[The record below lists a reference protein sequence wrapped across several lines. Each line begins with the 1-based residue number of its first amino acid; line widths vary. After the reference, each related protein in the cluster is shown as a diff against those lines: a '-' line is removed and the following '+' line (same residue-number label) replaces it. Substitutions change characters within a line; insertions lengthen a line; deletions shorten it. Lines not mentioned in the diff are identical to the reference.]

1 MQFQNES
8 KAPKLMCFEP
18 LKASPLSL
26 PLLTL
31 NYNGHAVLYVQWF
44 LPNNFSANYMK
55 EDRTPPPSPGQLWA
69 SDAPPPLPG
78 CLPSGLSR
86 WPLPALAGPPVASS
100 GLSKG
105 TALWGF

>member
-55 EDRTPPPSPGQLWA
+55 EDRTPSTPPRSALGLRRSSPA
-69 SDAPPPLPG
+69 SWLPPLG
-78 CLPSGLSR
+78 
-86 WPLPALAGPPVASS
+86 PL
-100 GLSKG
+100 
-105 TALWGF
+105 